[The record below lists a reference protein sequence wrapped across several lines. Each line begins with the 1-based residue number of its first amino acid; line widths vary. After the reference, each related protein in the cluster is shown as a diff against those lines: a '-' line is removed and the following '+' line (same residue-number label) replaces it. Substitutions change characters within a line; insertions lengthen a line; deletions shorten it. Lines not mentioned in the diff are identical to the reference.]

1 MGLQTGLFAANNAA
15 GNPAELNKR
24 SFAGQIL
31 RRYPNGSAPMFA
43 LTSQSGKSKAMA
55 STHGYFSKTMTFL
68 VVITTATQLAGDAT
82 FAVLPSTP
90 GVTPGMLFWNN
101 RTFEVIR
108 VLTVPSL
115 TSWTVTRAFGRV
127 AAAAVNVGD
136 RWVQAGTAYEEGSNR
151 PTARRLDTQ
160 YIPNYTQ
167 IFRNAWALTDTA
179 RASYT
184 EMAGISNV
192 AENKND
198 CAMFH
203 SVDIESAMIF
213 SQPKMDT
220 TGATPIHAT
229 QGIMDAMRQY
239 VAGNVNAAAAT
250 TNFDQL
256 VALVEPAFTYSTN
269 LGNAKNRTA
278 FCDAV
283 GMRVLNAIGR
293 KSGQVQMTTKETSFG
308 MRYTEFA
315 FYKGTIDLIE
325 HPLLNG
331 LSFAATGMMLVMDMP
346 ALKLAYMDGRDTV
359 HENYGMTGT
368 NGNAPDSGQDAQGG
382 SLLSELAVELINP
395 AACAL
400 VTGLTAGIA

>member
-24 SFAGQIL
+24 SFAAQIL

-43 LTSQSGKSKAMA
+43 LTSQSGKSRAMS
-55 STHGYFSKTMTFL
+55 STHGYFSKTLTFL
-68 VVITTATQLAGDAT
+68 VVTTTGTQLVGDTTFTWPAT
-82 FAVLPSTP
+82 T
-90 GVTPGMLFWNN
+90 GVVVGQLFWNN

-108 VLTVPSL
+108 ITAVNSA
-115 TSWTVTRAFGRV
+115 TSFGVTRGFGRV

-136 RWVQAGTAYEEGSNR
+136 KWVQAGSAYEEGSNR

-160 YIPNYTQ
+160 YVPNYTQ

-184 EMAGISNV
+184 EMAGVSNI
-192 AENKND
+192 AENKAD

-203 SVDIESAMIF
+203 SVDIESALIF

-220 TGATPIHAT
+220 AGATPIHST
-229 QGIMDAMRQY
+229 QGVMDALRQY
-239 VAGNVNAAAAT
+239 VSGNVNAAGGT

-256 VALVEPAFTYSTN
+256 VALVEPAFTYTTN
-269 LGNAKNRTA
+269 IGNAKNRTA

-325 HPLLNG
+325 HPLFNG
-331 LSFAATGMMLVMDMP
+331 LAQTGTMLVMDMP

-359 HENYGMTGT
+359 PETYGVSPGT
-368 NGNAPDSGQDAQGG
+368 QSADNGQDAQGG

-395 AACAL
+395 ASCCL
-400 VTGLTAGIA
+400 VTGLTSGIA

>member
-15 GNPAELNKR
+15 GNPAEMNKR
-24 SFAGQIL
+24 SFAGQML
-31 RRYPNGSAPMFA
+31 RRFPNGSAPMFA

-55 STHGYFSKTMTFL
+55 STHGYFSKTMSFL
-68 VVITTATQLAGDAT
+68 VVTTTATQVAGDTT
-82 FAVLPSTP
+82 FAVLPSTV

-108 VLTVPSL
+108 ILTTPSL
-115 TSWTVTRAFGRV
+115 TSWTVTRGFGRV
-127 AAAAVNVGD
+127 AAAAVNIGD
-136 RWVQAGTAYEEGSNR
+136 RWVQAGTAFEEGSNR
-151 PTARRLDTQ
+151 PTARRLDIQ

-184 EMAGISNV
+184 EMAGVSNIS
-192 AENKND
+192 ENKNE
-198 CAMFH
+198 CAMLH

-213 SQPKMDT
+213 SQPVMNVA
-220 TGATPIHAT
+220 GATPIHAT
-229 QGIMDAMRQY
+229 QGVMDALRQY
-239 VAGNVNAAAAT
+239 APANVNVAAAT

-256 VALVEPAFTYSTN
+256 VALVEPAFLFSTN
-269 LGNAKNRTA
+269 IGNAKNRTV

-293 KSGQVQMTTKETSFG
+293 RSGQVQMTTKETKFG

-315 FYKGTIDLIE
+315 FYKGTLDLVE
-325 HPLLNG
+325 HPILNG

-359 HENYGMTGT
+359 HEEYSPLPGT
-368 NGNAPDSGQDAQGG
+368 QSGDSGIDAQGG
-382 SLLSELAVELINP
+382 SLLSELAVELVNP
-395 AACAL
+395 SACAL